1 MNSKRISSTALIMVL
16 LTAIVFFG
24 GCVFSKP
31 AAPYLEDRTVGWKPE
46 LLVTLY
52 YNEYELDAD
61 GSSLWQSVI
70 DFKPFTYSEELTAE
84 SFPFAAEE
92 ALKLN
97 LGEGFSGLN
106 NNYDL
111 YDSQNT
117 MGFISK
123 ELAVLFETDTGR
135 LMFCANIASNSSLS
149 IDNVGNLMLT
159 VDVAGLTASQLD
171 EINQKS
177 NYRDYGSR
185 VHLEEATLPLT
196 AKGAYDL
203 SVGMDLVH
211 TGGSPRLNCTGGA
224 FRVYYSDVSDA
235 FFVVTNTYIQAFDVS
250 TGKLLMMNS
259 YGSVGHGKEY
269 YYGKDNSTN
278 ENQIGQ

>member
-1 MNSKRISSTALIMVL
+1 MKSKRICGTTIILVL
-16 LTAIVFFG
+16 LAMIVFTG
-24 GCVFSKP
+24 GCVCSKP

-52 YNEYELDAD
+52 YNEYELDAN

-70 DFKPFTYSEELTAE
+70 DFKPFVFSGQLTAE
-84 SFPFAAEE
+84 SFPLAAEE
-92 ALKLN
+92 AMKLN
-97 LGEGFSGLN
+97 FGEDFFGLN
-106 NNYDL
+106 INYEL
-111 YDSQNT
+111 YNLLNT
-117 MGFISK
+117 IGFIT
-123 ELAVLFETDTGR
+123 EEAAVLFETDTGR
-135 LMFCANIASNSSLS
+135 LMFCANIESNSALS

-159 VDVAGLTASQLD
+159 VDAAGLTASQLD

-211 TGGSPRLNCTGGA
+211 TGGSPRLSITGGA
-224 FRVYYSDVSDA
+224 FLVYYSDVSDA

-259 YGSVGHGKEY
+259 YGSVGADEY
-269 YYGKDNSTN
+269 PYGRDNSIM
-278 ENQIGQ
+278 E